1 MLGISSDSV
10 REKLFYAD
18 GGEAKLTLPIAVD
31 ICKNSEM
38 TVHLMQNVSVDA
50 SVHVPVHAMKSS
62 VNLAN
67 KGLSRNTVETGRPL
81 SKAKGNA
88 NIVGS
93 LTKRVH
99 ALRGVET
106 AIFAGGK
113 ITLLVCVHKT
123 NQ

>member
-1 MLGISSDSV
+1 MSGSNPN
-10 REKLFYAD
+10 
-18 GGEAKLTLPIAVD
+18 LPVL
-31 ICKNSEM
+31 KR
-38 TVHLMQNVSVDA
+38 
-50 SVHVPVHAMKSS
+50 
-62 VNLAN
+62 
-67 KGLSRNTVETGRPL
+67 LSRNTVGTGRPL

-93 LTKRVH
+93 LTKRIH

-123 NQ
+123 NLKMRYRPE